1 MPPLLHTLLIDFC
14 SICTQYY
21 RIVIERSIAWLV
33 NLNFNYLR
41 KNYANNLRAK
51 MFFVYLRKNY
61 AKDMNEQNYCYKYPH
76 PAVTADCVIFGFDGV
91 GIKVL
96 LIQRGIEPYKGKWAF
111 PGGFMKIDETAEECA
126 QRELEEETGLKNA
139 SVEQFYTFSDVGRDP
154 RERVI
159 TVAHYALVKLSEVKG
174 GDDAATARWF
184 AMDEVPGLAFDHDRI
199 LRMAVNRLKER
210 ICFEPIGFELLP
222 AVFTMTE
229 LQNLY
234 EAILEVKFDRRNF
247 YNKMLKLG
255 ILSEAEPRPEG
266 ASRRTPTKYRF
277 NAGKY
282 AELKQKGFRL
292 EF

>member
-1 MPPLLHTLLIDFC
+1 MEDKKF
-14 SICTQYY
+14 
-21 RIVIERSIAWLV
+21 
-33 NLNFNYLR
+33 
-41 KNYANNLRAK
+41 
-51 MFFVYLRKNY
+51 
-61 AKDMNEQNYCYKYPH
+61 CYKYPH
-76 PAVTADCVIFGFDGV
+76 PAVTTDCVIFGFDGV
-91 GIKVL
+91 KLNVL
-96 LIQRGIEPYKGKWAF
+96 LIERGIEPFKGRWAF
-111 PGGFMKIDETAEECA
+111 PGGFLNMDESAEDGA
-126 QRELEEETGLKNA
+126 RRELKEETNLDA
-139 SVEQFYTFSDVGRDP
+139 EYIEQFHTFSDVNRDP

-159 TVAHYALVKLSEVKG
+159 TVAHCALVKLSEVKG
-174 GDDAATARWF
+174 GDDAASARWF
-184 AMDEVPGLAFDHDRI
+184 AMDEVPSLAFDHDRI

-222 AVFTMTE
+222 EVFTMTE

-255 ILSEAEPRPEG
+255 ILSEAEPRPAN

-277 NAGKY
+277 NAEKY

>member
-1 MPPLLHTLLIDFC
+1 M
-14 SICTQYY
+14 SEY
-21 RIVIERSIAWLV
+21 
-33 NLNFNYLR
+33 NF
-41 KNYANNLRAK
+41 
-51 MFFVYLRKNY
+51 
-61 AKDMNEQNYCYKYPH
+61 CYKYPH
-76 PAVTADCVIFGFDGV
+76 PAMTADCVIFGFDGFS
-91 GIKVL
+91 IKVL
-96 LIQRGIEPYKGKWAF
+96 LIQRGIEPFKGKWAF
-111 PGGFMKIDETAEECA
+111 PGGFMNMNETAEECA
-126 QRELEEETGLKNA
+126 RRELEEETGLKNA
-139 SVEQFYTFSDVGRDP
+139 AVEQFYTFSDVNRDP

-159 TVAHYALVKLSEVKG
+159 TVAHYALVRLSEVKG
-174 GDDAATARWF
+174 GDDAASARWF
-184 AMDEVPGLAFDHDRI
+184 AMDEVPSLAFDHDRI

-222 AVFTMTE
+222 EVFTMPE

-255 ILSEAEPRPEG
+255 ILTEAEPRPEN

-277 NAGKY
+277 NAEKY

>member
-1 MPPLLHTLLIDFC
+1 MAYT
-14 SICTQYY
+14 Y
-21 RIVIERSIAWLV
+21 E
-33 NLNFNYLR
+33 
-41 KNYANNLRAK
+41 
-51 MFFVYLRKNY
+51 
-61 AKDMNEQNYCYKYPH
+61 YPH
-76 PAVTADCVIFGFDGV
+76 PAVTTDCVIFGFDGTCF
-91 GIKVL
+91 KVL
-96 LIQRGIEPYKGKWAF
+96 LIQRGIEPFKGKWAF
-111 PGGFMKIDETAEECA
+111 PGGFINMNETAEECA
-126 QRELEEETGLKNA
+126 KRELEAETGLKGA
-139 SVEQFYTFSDVGRDP
+139 TVEQFYTFTDINRDP

-159 TVAHYALVKLSEVKG
+159 TIAHYALVKLSEVKG
-174 GDDAATARWF
+174 GDDAASAKWF
-184 AMDEVPGLAFDHDRI
+184 TMDEVPSLAFDHDRI

-222 AVFTMTE
+222 EVFTMPE

-266 ASRRTPTKYRF
+266 ASRRTPTKYHF
-277 NAGKY
+277 NAIKY

>member
-1 MPPLLHTLLIDFC
+1 M
-14 SICTQYY
+14 
-21 RIVIERSIAWLV
+21 E
-33 NLNFNYLR
+33 
-41 KNYANNLRAK
+41 KNKGAYT
-51 MFFVYLRKNY
+51 Y
-61 AKDMNEQNYCYKYPH
+61 QYPH

-91 GIKVL
+91 GIKML
-96 LIQRGIEPYKGKWAF
+96 LIQRGIEPFKGKWAF
-111 PGGFMKIDETAEECA
+111 PGGFMNMNETAEECA
-126 QRELEEETGLKNA
+126 RRELEEETGLKNA
-139 SVEQFYTFSDVGRDP
+139 VVEQFYTFSDVNRDP

-159 TVAHYALVKLSEVKG
+159 TVAHYALVRLSEVKG
-174 GDDAATARWF
+174 GDDAASARWF
-184 AMDEVPGLAFDHDRI
+184 AMAEVPSLAFDHDLI

-222 AVFTMTE
+222 EVFTMPE

-247 YNKMLKLG
+247 YNKILKLG
-255 ILSEAEPRPEG
+255 ILAEAEPRLAN

-277 NAGKY
+277 NGEKY

>member
-1 MPPLLHTLLIDFC
+1 M
-14 SICTQYY
+14 SEY
-21 RIVIERSIAWLV
+21 
-33 NLNFNYLR
+33 NF
-41 KNYANNLRAK
+41 
-51 MFFVYLRKNY
+51 
-61 AKDMNEQNYCYKYPH
+61 CYKYPH
-76 PAVTADCVIFGFDGV
+76 PAVTADCVIFGFDGFS
-91 GIKVL
+91 IKVL
-96 LIQRGIEPYKGKWAF
+96 LIQRGIEPFKGKWAF
-111 PGGFMKIDETAEECA
+111 PGGFMNMNETAEECA
-126 QRELEEETGLKNA
+126 RRELEEETGLKNA
-139 SVEQFYTFSDVGRDP
+139 AVEQFYTFSDVNRDP

-159 TVAHYALVKLSEVKG
+159 TVAHYALVRLSEVKG
-174 GDDAATARWF
+174 GDDAASARWF
-184 AMDEVPGLAFDHDRI
+184 AMDEVPSLAFDHDRI

-222 AVFTMTE
+222 EVFTMPE

-255 ILSEAEPRPEG
+255 ILSEAEPRPAN

-277 NAGKY
+277 NSEKY